1 MEKISKLNEDELE
14 SQYTSN
20 KFSLKKVITKSEKLL
35 DNKKTPIDPTFI
47 FGKVNVS
54 KKKKNIKYRKPNP
67 KNENDNLDELKDMF

>member
-1 MEKISKLNEDELE
+1 MEKISKLTNDELE
-14 SQYTSN
+14 NQYTSN

-35 DNKKTPIDPTFI
+35 DNKKTPIDPKFI

>member
-1 MEKISKLNEDELE
+1 MEKISKLTDDELE

-35 DNKKTPIDPTFI
+35 DNKKTPINPKFI

>member
-20 KFSLKKVITKSEKLL
+20 KFSLKKVITKSEKIL
-35 DNKKTPIDPTFI
+35 DNKKTPIDTKFI
-47 FGKVNVS
+47 FGKVNIS
-54 KKKKNIKYRKPNP
+54 KKKKKIKYRKPNP

>member
-1 MEKISKLNEDELE
+1 MEKISKFNEDELE

-20 KFSLKKVITKSEKLL
+20 KFSLKKVITKSEKILE
-35 DNKKTPIDPTFI
+35 NRNTPIDPKFI
-47 FGKVNVS
+47 FGKVNIS